1 LLCPGL
7 GQRKDSTINPA
18 LRVWDALTKRTTH
31 LLTGVAVGSLAS
43 MLFRQDAIS
52 LMAIGAAFGVL
63 PDIDILLSGFGKR
76 IHRSPATHSLLASSI
91 MALAWL
97 LLVVPMGQSLNP
109 NPFSGIP
116 PLPSTVIA
124 FLASFLHS
132 AEDSLSVYGCR
143 LFHPFSRRVFKGP
156 VRYDDWAANGLL
168 SLVAVAAI
176 VASQM
181 ASRPLS

>member
-1 LLCPGL
+1 M
-7 GQRKDSTINPA
+7 SI
-18 LRVWDALTKRTTH
+18 WDAHLKRTTH
-31 LLTGVAVGSLAS
+31 LLTGVAVGSIVSFLS
-43 MLFRQDAIS
+43 RQDALG

-76 IHRSPATHSLLASSI
+76 VHRSSATHSLLASGI

-97 LLVVPMGQSLNP
+97 FLIVSAGRFLDP
-109 NPFSGIP
+109 NPFSAM
-116 PLPSTVIA
+116 PLFSSTMVA

-143 LFHPFSRRVFKGP
+143 LFYPLSRRVFRGP

-168 SLVAVAAI
+168 SFVAVVAI